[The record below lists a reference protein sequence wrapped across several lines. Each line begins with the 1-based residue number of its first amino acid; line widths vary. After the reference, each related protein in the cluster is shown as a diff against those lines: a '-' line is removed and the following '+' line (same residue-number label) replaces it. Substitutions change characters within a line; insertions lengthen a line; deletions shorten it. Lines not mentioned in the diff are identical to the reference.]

1 MLSSYTG
8 NRRRQAAR
16 ALRAAATAAVV
27 PSITSPIQ
35 QHHQHNTRQRHDTNR
50 SHHDRV
56 ANSQP
61 SNMNHLLRKPKN
73 WTFFVA
79 LLISVRTILQL
90 QQSFIF
96 AQHPHTPLQ
105 SSIGMIPIPLEQYPR
120 DFTII
125 EAKLRYEAT
134 PFYMYGEEDH
144 YDLLQT
150 DILEWFRS
158 GRKNMLL
165 RKRFSAEA
173 KQEDQ
178 ALMVMSNHSFR
189 TTDKTKADVFIVPFR
204 VGVGIINR
212 DPRKLRAFVKA
223 LLSNTTF
230 REQPHVVLSL
240 TTVGFNQFHVKNTAF
255 YLGMDNDFY
264 SNVSSL
270 IVAQSHDSHSCANIS
285 HQGAAHGHDFE
296 GEFKYLDHAMSKY
309 GFSVGLLPQIDL
321 PYHEATYEKFRNAK
335 NFIFYQ
341 TRTEPSVWNSTRFR
355 QILLEPQFLNQM
367 NWTNSSIGFGLPPD
381 EWIWEFP
388 RSKFCLAIRGDT
400 PHTHALLH
408 AVKVGCIP
416 VVISDFYPAFAPS
429 FPSTLKMEEYCIFIP
444 EDDYIRDPSAEL
456 LKLMYLSEEEIR
468 RKIEALAFAQ
478 KVVLMDH
485 PESLFV
491 EAFLKESLYA
501 FKHPSPPELIFP
513 PKRY

>member
-1 MLSSYTG
+1 M
-8 NRRRQAAR
+8 
-16 ALRAAATAAVV
+16 
-27 PSITSPIQ
+27 IQ
-35 QHHQHNTRQRHDTNR
+35 LQ
-50 SHHDRV
+50 
-56 ANSQP
+56 
-61 SNMNHLLRKPKN
+61 LLRKPKK

-79 LLISVRTILQL
+79 LLISVRTIRVQL
-90 QQSFIF
+90 SSFIL
-96 AQHPHTPLQ
+96 AQHPQ
-105 SSIGMIPIPLEQYPR
+105 SSIGMIPIALGPYR
-120 DFTII
+120 NFTQI
-125 EAKLRYEAT
+125 EADLRYHAT
-134 PFYMYGEEDH
+134 PFYMYGEGDH

-158 GRKNMLL
+158 GRENVLL

-189 TTDKTKADVFIVPFR
+189 TTDRTKAHVFIVPFR
-204 VGVGIINR
+204 VGVGIIYG
-212 DPRKLRAFVKA
+212 DPRKIRAFVKA

-240 TTVGFNQFHVKNTAF
+240 TTVGFNQFHVKNVARG
-255 YLGMDNDFY
+255 GMDRQFY
-264 SNVSSL
+264 SKASPL

-285 HQGAAHGHDFE
+285 HQGAAHGHDFD
-296 GEFKYLDHAMSKY
+296 GEFKHLDHAMSTY

-355 QILLEPQFLNQM
+355 QILLEPQFLNRM

-408 AVKVGCIP
+408 AVKVGCVP

-444 EDDYIRDPSAEL
+444 EDDYIRDPATEL

>member
-1 MLSSYTG
+1 M
-8 NRRRQAAR
+8 
-16 ALRAAATAAVV
+16 
-27 PSITSPIQ
+27 IQ
-35 QHHQHNTRQRHDTNR
+35 LQ
-50 SHHDRV
+50 
-56 ANSQP
+56 
-61 SNMNHLLRKPKN
+61 LLRKPKK

-79 LLISVRTILQL
+79 LLISVRTIRVQL
-90 QQSFIF
+90 SSFIL
-96 AQHPHTPLQ
+96 AQHPQ

-158 GRKNMLL
+158 GRENMLL

-189 TTDKTKADVFIVPFR
+189 TTDRTKADVFVVPFR
-204 VGVGIINR
+204 VGVGIIYG
-212 DPRKLRAFVKA
+212 DPRKIRAFVKA

-240 TTVGFNQFHVKNTAF
+240 TTVGFNQFHITSIARAGMTRQF
-255 YLGMDNDFY
+255 YRMA
-264 SNVSSL
+264 SPL

-285 HQGAAHGHDFE
+285 HQGAAQGHDFD
-296 GEFKYLDHAMSKY
+296 GEFQHLDHAMSTY
-309 GFSVGLLPQIDL
+309 GFSVWLLPQIDL

-341 TRTEPSVWNSTRFR
+341 TRTEPSAWNSTRFR
-355 QILLEPQFLNQM
+355 QILLEPQFLNRM

-381 EWIWEFP
+381 EWIREFP

-444 EDDYIRDPSAEL
+444 EDDYIRDPAAEL

-513 PKRY
+513 PKR